1 MLPLTDDVLTRV
13 ALAGELK
20 LDTRADP
27 SIISSDPITD
37 KWISTTVAVFFTGEP
52 AGEWPLSIVIEE
64 AI

>member
-1 MLPLTDDVLTRV
+1 LFPLTDDAFTRV

-20 LDTRADP
+20 LNTRADP

-37 KWISTTVAVFFTGEP
+37 KWISTAVAVFFTGKP